1 MEPFV
6 ESEYELRICFIA
18 PDYYRVHKRMS
29 MNWKVN
35 YGITNMREDAEM
47 TPRYKYW
54 VDIIHETYPEM
65 MTFAVDAI
73 VDKEGNE
80 YILEVNGSSQ
90 GFIPEHQEGDLIHM
104 RDLCIRKMEEVIGK
118 KIFSD
123 EQRQKEE
130 EFNKLNNEDK
140 IKYLQEE
147 IEEIKKNTEI
157 TEKQLSNISLKKNQ
171 IEEKEYDYY
180 QFLFPFII
188 SFIVISIGIYFL
200 YHK

>member
-1 MEPFV
+1 
-6 ESEYELRICFIA
+6 
-18 PDYYRVHKRMS
+18 
-29 MNWKVN
+29 
-35 YGITNMREDAEM
+35 
-47 TPRYKYW
+47 
-54 VDIIHETYPEM
+54 M

-104 RDLCIRKMEEVIGK
+104 RDLCIRKMEEVTGK